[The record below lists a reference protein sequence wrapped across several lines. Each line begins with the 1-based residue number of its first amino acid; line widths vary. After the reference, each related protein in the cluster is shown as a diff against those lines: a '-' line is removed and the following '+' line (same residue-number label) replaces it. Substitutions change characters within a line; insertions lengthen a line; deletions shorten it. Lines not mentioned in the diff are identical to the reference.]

1 VEIASDDG
9 AYLRMRPL
17 GYQFGVEPPEDP
29 DELDDWDDWLIIAG
43 EVSTADGRTWSF
55 NDPCLTTEEAGDLG
69 QWLRRHAA
77 GDAAPDASL
86 LFTEPNLAFRALTAQ
101 PPRRLLQVDFSY
113 ESLPPWMPGS
123 GLERVFPLTLDV
135 PADVLAPAADQ
146 WAAEIAAYP
155 RRID

>member
-1 VEIASDDG
+1 MEIISDDG

-55 NDPCLTTEEAGDLG
+55 NDPCLTTGEAGDLL
-69 QWLRRHAA
+69 QWLRRQIGGEQ
-77 GDAAPDASL
+77 GDAPL
-86 LFTEPNLAFRALTAQ
+86 RFTEPNLTFRALAA
-101 PPRRLLQVDFSY
+101 PSPRRLLEVGFSY

-123 GLERVFPLTLDV
+123 GLTRVYPVTLNV
-135 PADVLAPAADQ
+135 PAGVLAPAADQ

-155 RRID
+155 RRFS